1 MPFKPPE
8 KLLVESDDSELLLI
22 KTIPKDKNKK
32 EDTYQYKFTKSITK
46 ENTIFEMT
54 EVELKR
60 NLKNFFKEI
69 K

>member
-22 KTIPKDKNKK
+22 KTIPQEKNKK
-32 EDTYQYKFTKSITK
+32 EDTYQYEITKSIKK